1 MTTMTITEISAKLD
15 GINEALVDL
24 STDMQDKDVFL
35 ASACV
40 AVAQAC
46 TSTSP
51 GEVVELEDLV
61 EDLMDTLAFWREGR

>member
-1 MTTMTITEISAKLD
+1 MTITEISEKLD
-15 GINEALVDL
+15 TINEALVDL
-24 STDMQDKDVFL
+24 SVDSQDKDLFL

-51 GEVVELEDLV
+51 GEVAELEDLV
-61 EDLMDTLAFWREGR
+61 EDLMDTLALWREWR